1 MANNF
6 NPLTNA
12 VGGNGATAPNV
23 YYNQTPSNF
32 GEYGYIYLNEIVD
45 NFTAAYVGE
54 GKILANVLKADVNFH
69 AHRAL
74 QELHYD
80 TLKSCKSQEIEVC
93 PSLKMPLPHDYVNYV
108 KLTWVD
114 AKGIE
119 HVIYPT
125 RHTSNPFA
133 IEQDDDC
140 GYVMNGTVLQHQ
152 KECEE
157 GREVTC
163 SGSHLN
169 YVWNFTQQN
178 LVQNWDNCTENGGGG
193 GYCFPFTIPA
203 SGDMTEEI
211 VATDMMALQQVLAGV
226 IDNYCY
232 CLQSLGENNQSGV
245 SCGTFIGWNWA
256 EGMSGGWEGGTFHQE
271 CHGGGGGSGEDGGG
285 YGNCDSEYVTEIQG
299 LYTVWSYP
307 DVTARVSGNCT
318 LHSNTWTN
326 YSSSASNSTGTG
338 VNNSHAADNDTYY
351 LNNGERYGLETSLA
365 QNNGSYFIDCLRGNI
380 HFSSNL
386 SGKTIIL
393 KYISDGHGTDDE
405 MIVPKL
411 AEEAMYKWIAY
422 GCASARTDV
431 PPGTVQMLKREK
443 FAETRKAKI
452 RLSNIKLEEISQV
465 FRGKSKWI
473 KH

>member
-12 VGGNGATAPNV
+12 VGGNGATTPNV

-32 GEYGYIYLNEIVD
+32 GEYGYIYLKDIID
-45 NFTAAYVGE
+45 NFVAAYIGE

-80 TLKSCKSQEIEVC
+80 TLRSCKSQEIEVC

-114 AKGIE
+114 ENGIE
-119 HVIYPT
+119 YIIYPT

-133 IEQDDDC
+133 IEQDGNC
-140 GYVMNGTVLQHQ
+140 GYTMRGGALQHQ
-152 KECEE
+152 QECEDGAE
-157 GREVTC
+157 TTC
-163 SGSHLN
+163 DPEPMNHVFNTLMENIS
-169 YVWNFTQQN
+169 YV
-178 LVQNWDNCTENGGGG
+178 NCAEANMGGQVN
-193 GYCFPFTIPA
+193 CFPYTVPA
-203 SGDMTEEI
+203 STTGLFPETTYYNLQEFHNG
-211 VATDMMALQQVLAGV
+211 VTDL
-226 IDNYCY
+226 IDNYCN
-232 CLQSLGENNQSGV
+232 CLASLGENTQLH
-245 SCGTFIGWNWA
+245 CGNYIGW
-256 EGMSGGWEGGTFHQE
+256 EYGGWGGGLTGGWTGGTFSTND
-271 CHGGGGGSGEDGGG
+271 GSNPYVVENQDG
-285 YGNCDSEYVTEIQG
+285 SFTF
-299 LYTVWSYP
+299 TYP
-307 DVTARVSGNCT
+307 VVTASIDGNCT
-318 LHSNTWTN
+318 LDSNTWTN
-326 YSSSASNSTGTG
+326 YSSSSASSTSVGINT
-338 VNNSHAADNDTYY
+338 SPSADNDTYY
-351 LNNGERYGLETSLA
+351 LNTGERYGLETSLA

-386 SGKTIIL
+386 NGKTIIL
-393 KYISDGHGTDDE
+393 KYISDGVGTDDE
-405 MIVPKL
+405 KIVPKL